1 MAMSKKVLPLSNNI
15 RFLRKLNGFNQE
27 ELANKLN
34 IKRSNIAAYETKN
47 VEPRLRIILELAK
60 LFDVDISTFL
70 STPLDSQ
77 SKYEGFTKENIEL
90 FTDTEFINVDKSH
103 IDNFINKSLQIK
115 KVLIGFK
122 SFYAFKKSKIQNL
135 TPSNEK
141 VIFDIDNFIQL
152 MEHLISHN
160 ESMIRVLS
168 SQRK

>member
-1 MAMSKKVLPLSNNI
+1 MVMSKKVLPLSNNI

-60 LFDVDISTFL
+60 LFNIDVSTFL
-70 STPLDSQ
+70 STTLDAET
-77 SKYEGFTKENIEL
+77 KYEEFIKEDIEL

-103 IDNFINKSLQIK
+103 IDNFIDKSIQIK
-115 KVLIGFK
+115 KILTGFK
-122 SFYAFKKSKIQNL
+122 SFYAFKKSKITNI
-135 TPSNEK
+135 TPSTEK
-141 VIFDIDNFIQL
+141 IIFDIDNFIQL

-160 ESMIRVLS
+160 ESMIRILS
-168 SQRK
+168 SQKK